1 MRQEA
6 EAVERV
12 DAQHGQ
18 PEVECHTREHSER
31 DPLIETIQWRKL
43 SFWYVLIYSWVLH
56 IIWLIIILNKNSFK
70 AGFANT

>member
-43 SFWYVLIYSWVLH
+43 IIFYVLIYSLGTSYY
-56 IIWLIIILNKNSFK
+56 LAKNYLEQKFV
-70 AGFANT
+70 

>member
-1 MRQEA
+1 MYVYTKKRQRIKNWEGFLPGNRFCTLMRQEA

-31 DPLIETIQWRKL
+31 DPLIETIQ
-43 SFWYVLIYSWVLH
+43 
-56 IIWLIIILNKNSFK
+56 
-70 AGFANT
+70 